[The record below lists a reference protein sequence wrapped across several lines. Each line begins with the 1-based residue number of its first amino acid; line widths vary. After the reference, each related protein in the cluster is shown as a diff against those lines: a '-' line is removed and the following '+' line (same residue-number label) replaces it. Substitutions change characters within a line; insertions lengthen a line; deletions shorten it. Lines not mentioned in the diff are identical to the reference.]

1 MEQKKLIT
9 DLMRER
15 FVTKAELTE
24 ITGLGDRQVR
34 KLIQKMKLSYPIIST
49 SKAKGYKIATSE
61 NDLNWVLNSIHDNRS
76 KALSIFEGQKKLKE
90 FARQFEKSE
99 GAQLTLNF

>member
-1 MEQKKLIT
+1 MEQIKIIT
-9 DLMRER
+9 DLMKER
-15 FVTKAELTE
+15 FVTKAELME

-34 KLIQKMKLSYPIIST
+34 NLVQKMKLSYPIIST

-90 FARQFEKSE
+90 FARQFEQSE
-99 GAQLTLNF
+99 GVQLTLNF